1 MADTDRIYRY
11 LAEKAPRRAII
22 VGAGFIGLEVAENL
36 HHRGI
41 FTTIVEMASQV
52 MVMLDFEMASLI
64 HQHL

>member
-41 FTTIVEMASQV
+41 FTTIVEMAS
-52 MVMLDFEMASLI
+52 
-64 HQHL
+64 